1 MEIVFNLSEVLS
13 TFLAEYQTS
22 PNKKKKKKTTEIK
35 REMIREWV
43 VKRESEETKGNFL
56 CGYLPKWKKHLKRN
70 EAGKR

>member
-1 MEIVFNLSEVLS
+1 
-13 TFLAEYQTS
+13 
-22 PNKKKKKKTTEIK
+22 
-35 REMIREWV
+35 MIREWV